1 MSKDNAEGYKVG
13 YRKPPVGS
21 RFKKGQSGN
30 PRGRP
35 KKNTQV
41 FHPGR
46 ILQSIDNEEL
56 VVNIDGKRKRMP
68 RAEIHLRQLFN
79 KAMRGDID
87 AARIIATMA
96 KQHFGPDAEGPSEI
110 EFVVVPERSELT
122 AKNPMSEESNERA
135 N

>member
-1 MSKDNAEGYKVG
+1 MGKEKSEGYKVG
-13 YRKPPVGS
+13 YRKPPLGS

-35 KKNTQV
+35 KKNALE

-56 VVNIDGKRKRMP
+56 VVNIDGKRRRMP
-68 RAEIHLRQLFN
+68 KAEIHLRQLFN

-96 KQHFGPDAEGPSEI
+96 KQYFGPDAEGPSEI
-110 EFVVVPERSELT
+110 EFILVPGASEL
-122 AKNPMSEESNERA
+122 APMKPKSEESNERA
-135 N
+135 S